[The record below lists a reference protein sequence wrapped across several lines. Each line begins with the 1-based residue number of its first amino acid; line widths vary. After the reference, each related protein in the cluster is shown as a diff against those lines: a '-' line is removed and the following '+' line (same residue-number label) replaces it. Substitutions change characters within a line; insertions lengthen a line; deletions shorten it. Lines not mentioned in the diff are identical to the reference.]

1 MNPATGLSKKQLLLV
16 LAIILVSLL
25 VMTVLI
31 VHTSIP
37 NLFHLVFTPNIPY
50 GHP

>member
-25 VMTVLI
+25 VTTMFV

-37 NLFHLVFTPNIPY
+37 NLFHLVFTPNVPY
-50 GHP
+50 GRP